1 VFFTLPAWP
10 LNAMEKTE
18 TATDGTPIKDRK
30 GGKLR
35 PLANS

>member
-18 TATDGTPIKDRK
+18 SATDGPRIKDGK

-35 PLANS
+35 LLANS

>member
-18 TATDGTPIKDRK
+18 TATDGTRIKDRK
-30 GGKLR
+30 DGKLR
-35 PLANS
+35 LLTNS